1 MRGNL
6 LYVFFVLSILFGY
19 AQEIDSVF
27 VTLKNEV
34 DVIKGTKNKTTAL
47 INAGDQ
53 FIDKD
58 DVKAEYFYD
67 KAYTLLLKESNLEKA
82 HVLLQMGRIYRTRGD
97 YGKSLNLLLES
108 KMIYETQKDERK
120 YAEVL
125 VDIGI
130 LYRYIKKP
138 TKAISIF
145 NEALKKSR
153 SLNDS
158 ITIGRSY
165 NMLGG
170 MYNLEKK
177 YDSSKYAYNRA
188 QSIFRV
194 LNDSS
199 RLNEV
204 RSNMAILYGRQKKYK
219 KALEIHLECLEFL
232 KRNSDN
238 NNSVIAYSNISFEY
252 RMLKDYKKSL
262 IYADSCLKLAKS
274 LELKDYIASIF
285 FSKSRIYKDLGDYK
299 EAFTNYVYYKRY
311 SDSSLIVS
319 KDKMIKSIELRNE
332 LEKEKLALERI
343 NERKESKANLYAA
356 LSVVIFSFSII
367 TALLINR
374 NYKEKSKRANDK
386 LEKEKLKKEILAQKV
401 KSSETELKNLIADN
415 SMRLEFI
422 KRLTQQ
428 IKDDKDS
435 TEDKN
440 VKRYANGLLLKL
452 QQQIITENKLSS
464 LQDKISEV
472 NKNFDLN
479 ISGKYPSLTK
489 TEREICSLLRLN
501 LSIKE
506 IASIRN
512 STTDSVKAI
521 RYRIRKKMEIPK
533 NQELE
538 KYIQTL

>member
-6 LYVFFVLSILFGY
+6 LYVFFVLSILFVN
-19 AQEIDSVF
+19 AQEIDSAF
-27 VTLKNEV
+27 VTLKREV
-34 DVIKGTKNKTTAL
+34 DVLKDNKSKITAL

-58 DVKAEYFYD
+58 DVKAEYFYN
-67 KAYTLLLKESNLEKA
+67 KAYNFLFEESNLDKA

-108 KMIYETQKDERK
+108 KMIYENQNEERK

-130 LYRYIKKP
+130 LYRYLRKP
-138 TKAISIF
+138 EKAITIF
-145 NEALKKSR
+145 NESINLATSF
-153 SLNDS
+153 NDS
-158 ITIGRSY
+158 NTIGRSY

-170 MYNLEKK
+170 VYRVLQK
-177 YDSSKYAYNRA
+177 YDSSKYSYNKA
-188 QSIFRV
+188 QSIFKD
-194 LNDSS
+194 LKDSIK
-199 RLNEV
+199 LNEIQ
-204 RSNMAILYGRQKKYK
+204 SNMAMLYGRQKRYD
-219 KALEIHLECLEFL
+219 KALEIHLKCLEFL
-232 KRNSDN
+232 KKLKDQN
-238 NNSVIAYSNISFEY
+238 NIATGYSNISFEY
-252 RMLKDYKKSL
+252 RMLKDYDKALK
-262 IYADSCLKLAKS
+262 YADSCLQLSKEFGFKQHITSA
-274 LELKDYIASIF
+274 YR
-285 FSKSRIYKDLGDYK
+285 SKSRIYKDLGMYK
-299 EAFTNYVYYKRY
+299 DAFVNHTFYKRY
-311 SDSSLIVS
+311 SDSTFTVNKEKI
-319 KDKMIKSIELRNE
+319 IKGIELRNE
-332 LEKEKLALERI
+332 LEKEKLELQRI
-343 NERKESKANLYAA
+343 NDRKELMANLYAA
-356 LSVVIFSFSII
+356 LSIVIFSFSVI
-367 TALLINR
+367 TALLISR
-374 NYKEKSKRANDK
+374 NYKERAKRAKDK

-435 TEDKN
+435 AEDKN

-472 NKNFDLN
+472 NKNFDQN
-479 ISGKYPSLTK
+479 ISNKYPSLTK

-533 NQELE
+533 SQELE
-538 KYIQTL
+538 NYIQTL